1 MISKNLIV
9 RLLVGFF
16 LTVVLLLGLNK
27 LLGLDTEYNELILTG
42 IMIVGI
48 GQIVF
53 KVITPYKFPA

>member
-27 LLGLDTEYNELILTG
+27 LLGLDTKYNELILTG

-48 GQIVF
+48 G
-53 KVITPYKFPA
+53 